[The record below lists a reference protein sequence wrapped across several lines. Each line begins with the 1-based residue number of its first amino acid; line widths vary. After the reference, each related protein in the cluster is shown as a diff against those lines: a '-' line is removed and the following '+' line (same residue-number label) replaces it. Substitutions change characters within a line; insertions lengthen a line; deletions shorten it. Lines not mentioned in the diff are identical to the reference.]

1 MDKYL
6 VPSDPSPI
14 NPKPSKRSQW
24 KRSLLELNG
33 KFDRKYQHDASG
45 LLMQYYSKVTVLPHT
60 YHINGAPCQTHVN
73 WFHGGAGSDY
83 SQNPVDGD
91 GISALEIDK
100 KGIYLASVT
109 KSGCLTVHD
118 YENLYCN
125 GAKEDET
132 KQLLHISTGQQ
143 LDVVRWNVSNQDE
156 LIGNFPFKVACT
168 SMKSS
173 EVCIFDIGYVSS
185 EPVDVLRKRHTISV
199 HGYNAHKGF
208 SDVAFCSY
216 DDSRLLASDVS
227 GVINIWDRRASDL
240 PCLELATNS
249 SSPLNSIKLNADDQV
264 IFGASKQGTIYMW
277 DIRGGRSS
285 AAFQNN
291 RVVSYSPMK
300 AVKLASE
307 LERIASL
314 KAQSSIV
321 SKEIHSID
329 INPSCQY
336 QLAFHLD
343 DGWSGVLDVHSL
355 KVTHIHCPP
364 PPWLDDFNDLTY
376 LRCLRKPS
384 WIPAYSIYVVGSLS
398 SNGLYLLDFYPDL
411 SSPCHVD
418 FNEEMQE
425 LCGVK
430 SQHNQ
435 NQFIPTTEGVTACI
449 AHPSSGTIVVG
460 TKHSSLLVI
469 SQTAKS
475 FQGAYDSSC
484 FEGNLRTI

>member
-6 VPSDPSPI
+6 DPLPI
-14 NPKPSKRSQW
+14 NPKPTKRSQW

-33 KFDRKYQHDASG
+33 KFDRKYQHDVSG
-45 LLMQYYSKVTVLPHT
+45 LLMQSYSEVMALPHT
-60 YHINGAPCQTHVN
+60 YHIHGAPCQTHVN
-73 WFHGGAGSDY
+73 WFVGGNY
-83 SQNPVDGD
+83 SQNPLAGE
-91 GISALEIDK
+91 GISALEFDK

-109 KSGCLTVHD
+109 QSGCLTVHD
-118 YENLYCN
+118 YESLYCN
-125 GAKEDET
+125 GSKEDET
-132 KQLLHISTGQQ
+132 NQLLHISTGQQ

-156 LIGNFPFKVACT
+156 
-168 SMKSS
+168 
-173 EVCIFDIGYVSS
+173 
-185 EPVDVLRKRHTISV
+185 VLRKRHTISV

-208 SDVAFCSY
+208 SDVAFCSH
-216 DDSRLLASDVS
+216 DDSRLLASDVY
-227 GVINIWDRRASDL
+227 GVINIWDRRASAL

-249 SSPLNSIKLNADDQV
+249 NSPVNSIKLNADDQI
-264 IFGASKQGTIYMW
+264 IFGASKQGTIFMW

-291 RVVSYSPMK
+291 RV
-300 AVKLASE
+300 
-307 LERIASL
+307 
-314 KAQSSIV
+314 AQSNIV
-321 SKEIHSID
+321 SKEIHSIH
-329 INPSCQY
+329 INPSCQN

-364 PPWLDDFNDLTY
+364 PPWLDGFNDLAN

-398 SNGLYLLDFYPDL
+398 SNGLYLLDFYPDR

-425 LCGVK
+425 LCGGK
-430 SQHNQ
+430 SLQKQ

-449 AHPSSGTIVVG
+449 THPSSGTIVVG

-469 SQTAKS
+469 SQIGKS
-475 FQGAYDSSC
+475 FQGAYDSPCS
-484 FEGNLRTI
+484 EGNLRRTS

>member
-1 MDKYL
+1 MEKYL
-6 VPSDPSPI
+6 ASSDLSSI
-14 NPKPSKRSQW
+14 NPKASKRSQW
-24 KRSLLELNG
+24 KRSLVELNG
-33 KFDRKYQHDASG
+33 KFDRKYQHDVSG
-45 LLMQYYSKVTVLPHT
+45 LLMQSYSEVMALPHT

-73 WFHGGAGSDY
+73 WFLGGAGSDY
-83 SQNPVDGD
+83 SQNPSGGE
-91 GISALEIDK
+91 GISALEFDK
-100 KGIYLASVT
+100 KGVYLASVT

-118 YENLYCN
+118 YESLYCD
-125 GAKEDET
+125 GSKEDET

-156 LIGNFPFKVACT
+156 VAST

-185 EPVDVLRKRHTISV
+185 EPVEVLKKRPTISV
-199 HGYNAHKGF
+199 HGYNVHKGF
-208 SDVAFCSY
+208 SDIAFCSN

-285 AAFQNN
+285 TAFQNN
-291 RVVSYSPMK
+291 RVISYSPIT

-307 LERIASL
+307 LEKIASL
-314 KAQSSIV
+314 KAQSNIV

-364 PPWLDDFNDLTY
+364 PPWLDAFNDLAN
-376 LRCLRKPS
+376 LHCLRKPS
-384 WIPAYSIYVVGSLS
+384 WLPAYSTYVVGSLS
-398 SNGLYLLDFYPDL
+398 SNGLYLLDFYSDC

-430 SQHNQ
+430 SQHKQ
-435 NQFIPTTEGVTACI
+435 NQFIPTSEGVTACI
-449 AHPSSGTIVVG
+449 AHPLTGTILVG

-469 SQTAKS
+469 SQTGGKS
-475 FQGAYDSSC
+475 FQGAYDSPSL
-484 FEGNLRTI
+484 EGNLRSTS

>member
-6 VPSDPSPI
+6 DPSPI
-14 NPKPSKRSQW
+14 NPKPTKRSQW

-33 KFDRKYQHDASG
+33 KFDRKYQHDVSG
-45 LLMQYYSKVTVLPHT
+45 LLMQSYSEVMVLPHT
-60 YHINGAPCQTHVN
+60 YHIHGAPCQTHVN
-73 WFHGGAGSDY
+73 WFLGGVDGANY
-83 SQNPVDGD
+83 SQNPLGGE
-91 GISALEIDK
+91 GISALEFDK

-109 KSGCLTVHD
+109 QSGCLTVHD
-118 YENLYCN
+118 YESLYCN
-125 GAKEDET
+125 GSKEDET

-156 LIGNFPFKVACT
+156 VACT

-173 EVCIFDIGYVSS
+173 DVCIFDIGYVSS
-185 EPVDVLRKRHTISV
+185 EPVEVLRKRHTISV

-208 SDVAFCSY
+208 SDVAFCFH

-249 SSPLNSIKLNADDQV
+249 NSPLNSIKLNADDQV

-291 RVVSYSPMK
+291 RVVSYSPMT
-300 AVKLASE
+300 AIKLASE

-314 KAQSSIV
+314 KAQSNIV

-329 INPSCQY
+329 INPSCQN

-364 PPWLDDFNDLTY
+364 PPWLDDFNDLAN

-398 SNGLYLLDFYPDL
+398 SNGLYLLDFYPDR

-425 LCGVK
+425 FYGVK
-430 SQHNQ
+430 SPQKQ

-449 AHPSSGTIVVG
+449 THPSSGTIVVG

-469 SQTAKS
+469 SQTGKS
-475 FQGAYDSSC
+475 FQGAYDSPCS
-484 FEGNLRTI
+484 EGNLRGTS

>member
-6 VPSDPSPI
+6 DPLPI
-14 NPKPSKRSQW
+14 NPKPTKRSQW

-33 KFDRKYQHDASG
+33 KFDRKYQHDVSG
-45 LLMQYYSKVTVLPHT
+45 LLMQSYSEVMALPHT
-60 YHINGAPCQTHVN
+60 YHIHGAPCQTHVN
-73 WFHGGAGSDY
+73 WFVGGNY
-83 SQNPVDGD
+83 SQNPLAGE
-91 GISALEIDK
+91 GISALEFDK

-109 KSGCLTVHD
+109 QSGCLTVHD
-118 YENLYCN
+118 YESLYCN
-125 GAKEDET
+125 GSKEDET
-132 KQLLHISTGQQ
+132 NQLLHISTGQQ

-156 LIGNFPFKVACT
+156 VACT

-173 EVCIFDIGYVSS
+173 NVCIFDIGYVSS
-185 EPVDVLRKRHTISV
+185 EPVEVLRKRHTISV

-208 SDVAFCSY
+208 SDVAFCSH
-216 DDSRLLASDVS
+216 DDSRLLASDVY
-227 GVINIWDRRASDL
+227 GVINIWDRRASAL

-249 SSPLNSIKLNADDQV
+249 NSPVNSIKLNADDQI
-264 IFGASKQGTIYMW
+264 IFGASKQGTIFMW

-291 RVVSYSPMK
+291 RV
-300 AVKLASE
+300 
-307 LERIASL
+307 
-314 KAQSSIV
+314 AQSNIV
-321 SKEIHSID
+321 SKEIHSIH
-329 INPSCQY
+329 INPSCQN

-364 PPWLDDFNDLTY
+364 PPWLDGFNDLAN

-398 SNGLYLLDFYPDL
+398 SNGLYLLDFYPDR

-425 LCGVK
+425 LCGGK
-430 SQHNQ
+430 SLQKQ

-449 AHPSSGTIVVG
+449 THPSSGTIVVG

-469 SQTAKS
+469 SQIGKS
-475 FQGAYDSSC
+475 FQGAYDSPCS
-484 FEGNLRTI
+484 EGNLRRTS

>member
-14 NPKPSKRSQW
+14 NPKPTKRSQW

-33 KFDRKYQHDASG
+33 RFDQKYQHDVYG
-45 LLMQYYSKVTVLPHT
+45 LLMQSYSEVMALPHT
-60 YHINGAPCQTHVN
+60 YHINGVPCPTHVN
-73 WFHGGAGSDY
+73 WFLGGVE
-83 SQNPVDGD
+83 NPFGGD
-91 GISALEIDK
+91 GISALEFDK

-118 YENLYCN
+118 YESLCCN
-125 GAKEDET
+125 GSKEDET

-143 LDVVRWNVSNQDE
+143 LDVVRWNVSNQNE
-156 LIGNFPFKVACT
+156 VACT

-173 EVCIFDIGYVSS
+173 EVRIFDIGYVSS
-185 EPVDVLRKRHTISV
+185 EPVEVLRKRHTISV

-208 SDVAFCSY
+208 TDIAFCSH

-227 GVINIWDRRASDL
+227 GVINIWDRRVGGL

-249 SSPLNSIKLNADDQV
+249 SSPLNSVKLNADNQV

-291 RVVSYSPMK
+291 RVVSYAPIT

-307 LERIASL
+307 LERIDSL
-314 KAQSSIV
+314 KAQSNIV
-321 SKEIHSID
+321 SNEIHSID

-364 PPWLDDFNDLTY
+364 PPWLDVLDLDSVH
-376 LRCLRKPS
+376 CLRKPS
-384 WIPAYSIYVVGSLS
+384 WLPAYSIYVVGSS
-398 SNGLYLLDFYPDL
+398 SSKGLFLLDFYPDR
-411 SSPCHVD
+411 SSPSHVD

-425 LCGVK
+425 LYGVK
-430 SQHNQ
+430 SQHKQ

-460 TKHSSLLVI
+460 TKPSSLLVF
-469 SQTAKS
+469 SQTCKS
-475 FQGAYDSSC
+475 FKGAHDSAC
-484 FEGNLRTI
+484 FEGNLRRTS

>member
-6 VPSDPSPI
+6 DPLPI
-14 NPKPSKRSQW
+14 NPKPTKRSQW

-33 KFDRKYQHDASG
+33 KFDRKYQHDVSG
-45 LLMQYYSKVTVLPHT
+45 LLMQSYSEVMALPHT
-60 YHINGAPCQTHVN
+60 YHIHGAPCQTHVN
-73 WFHGGAGSDY
+73 WFVGGNY
-83 SQNPVDGD
+83 SQNPLAGE
-91 GISALEIDK
+91 GISALEFDK

-109 KSGCLTVHD
+109 QSGCLTVHD
-118 YENLYCN
+118 YESLYCN
-125 GAKEDET
+125 GSKEDET
-132 KQLLHISTGQQ
+132 NQLLHISTGQQ

-156 LIGNFPFKVACT
+156 
-168 SMKSS
+168 
-173 EVCIFDIGYVSS
+173 
-185 EPVDVLRKRHTISV
+185 VLRKRHTISV

-208 SDVAFCSY
+208 SDVAFCSH
-216 DDSRLLASDVS
+216 DDSRLLASDVY
-227 GVINIWDRRASDL
+227 GVINIWDRRASAL

-249 SSPLNSIKLNADDQV
+249 NSPVNSIKLNADDQI
-264 IFGASKQGTIYMW
+264 IFGASKQGTIFMW

-291 RVVSYSPMK
+291 RVVSYSPMTSI
-300 AVKLASE
+300 KLASE

-314 KAQSSIV
+314 KAQSNIV
-321 SKEIHSID
+321 SKEIHSIH
-329 INPSCQY
+329 INPSCQN

-364 PPWLDDFNDLTY
+364 PPWLDGFNDLAN

-398 SNGLYLLDFYPDL
+398 SNGLYLLDFYPDR

-425 LCGVK
+425 LCGGK
-430 SQHNQ
+430 SLQKQ

-449 AHPSSGTIVVG
+449 THPSSGTIVVG

-469 SQTAKS
+469 SQIGKS
-475 FQGAYDSSC
+475 FQGAYDSPCS
-484 FEGNLRTI
+484 EGNLRRTS

>member
-6 VPSDPSPI
+6 VPSNPSSI
-14 NPKPSKRSQW
+14 NPSSSK
-24 KRSLLELNG
+24 
-33 KFDRKYQHDASG
+33 RKYQHDVYG
-45 LLMQYYSKVTVLPHT
+45 LLMQSYSEVTVLPHA

-73 WFHGGAGSDY
+73 WFLGGADSNY
-83 SQNPVDGD
+83 SQNPLVSVCSS
-91 GISALEIDK
+91 ILHFSASSFWQ
-100 KGIYLASVT
+100 GIYLASVT
-109 KSGCLTVHD
+109 KSGCLNVHD
-118 YENLYCN
+118 YESLYCN
-125 GAKEDET
+125 VHIGSKEDET

-156 LIGNFPFKVACT
+156 VACT

-185 EPVDVLRKRHTISV
+185 EPVEVLRKRHSISV
-199 HGYNAHKGF
+199 HGYSVHKGF
-208 SDVAFCSY
+208 SDVAFCSN

-291 RVVSYSPMK
+291 RVVSYSPMT
-300 AVKLASE
+300 AVKLAYE
-307 LERIASL
+307 LERISSL
-314 KAQSSIV
+314 KAQSNII

-336 QLAFHLD
+336 QAAFHLD

-364 PPWLDDFNDLTY
+364 PPWLDDLNDLAY
-376 LRCLRKPS
+376 VHCLRKPS

-398 SNGLYLLDFYPDL
+398 SNGLHLLDFYPDR

-430 SQHNQ
+430 SQHKQ
-435 NQFIPTTEGVTACI
+435 NQFIPTTESVTACI
-449 AHPSSGTIVVG
+449 THPSSGTIVVG

-469 SQTAKS
+469 SQTGKS

-484 FEGNLRTI
+484 FEGQS